1 MRNPL
6 SRISLCKLFLLSL
19 WWMAGAVAYAQT
31 EGSVADTLSRP
42 DILAADS
49 VAADTAMVNGKEK
62 FSTKL
67 VRTGNIFVR
76 FVKSFNDMDTTYIVP
91 NYYNYAAM
99 IQNTNFLQVYR
110 LKAVRD
116 DGHVQT
122 IHMSPKPSFRIG
134 PYFGWRWIF
143 LGYTFDI
150 SHPNSAG
157 KTTELSLSLY
167 SSMLGVDLVYIKNKG
182 DFTIRKVSGFGEQD
196 DLVRSVSFAGADTYT
211 TGINLYYVFNHKRF
225 SYPAAFAQS
234 TVQRKSCGSWMMG
247 FRYDSQRL
255 EFDYNQLPPA
265 LLQPSDVDNPGL
277 IDEMK
282 ISKIGYRNY
291 SLSLGYAYNWVFAP
305 RFLFSVSMAPSFGIK
320 QANGERITGDSF
332 LDNVKNFNVDFIA
345 RGALV
350 WNNNRWFAGVSAVSH
365 LYAYS
370 KERFSMTN
378 NVNYVNVYVGF
389 NFNKRKQYR

>member
-1 MRNPL
+1 MRNSL
-6 SRISLCKLFLLSL
+6 SRISLCWLFLLSL
-19 WWMAGAVAYAQT
+19 WGMAGAVAFAQSD
-31 EGSVADTLSRP
+31 GAVADTLGRA
-42 DILAADS
+42 DVAAADS
-49 VAADTAMVNGKEK
+49 LVTDTAIVKDKEK
-62 FSTKL
+62 FSAKL

-99 IQNTNFLQVYR
+99 LQNTNFLQVYR

-116 DGHVQT
+116 DGHTQT

-150 SHPNSAG
+150 SHPSSAG

-167 SSMLGVDLVYIKNKG
+167 SSMLGVDLMYIKNKG

-196 DLVRSVSFAGADTYT
+196 NLVRGVSFTGADTYT
-211 TGINLYYVFNHKRF
+211 AGINLYYVFNHKRF

-255 EFDYNQLPPA
+255 EFDYNQLPGA
-265 LLQPSDVDNPGL
+265 LLNPSGEDNPGL

-282 ISKIGYRNY
+282 ISKVSYRNY
-291 SLSLGYAYNWVFAP
+291 SLSVGYAYNWVFAP
-305 RFLFSVSMAPSFGIK
+305 RFLFSVSVAPSFGIK
-320 QANGERITGDSF
+320 QASGERITGDSF
-332 LDNVKNFNVDFIA
+332 LDNVKNFNVDFIG

-365 LYAYS
+365 FYVYS